1 MSSVAATRLRKGN
14 LIKHNNELCRIVE
27 TQHVTPGNLRGFVR
41 AKMRKVKDGIMF
53 EHRFRSE
60 DIVERAMLDEREMQY
75 LYKDGDTFYFMD
87 TASYEQTGMS
97 EEALGDSMNY
107 LLPEST
113 INVEFYEGNPVGIEL
128 PPTVDLKVTDTV
140 PGIKGATANAQTKP
154 ATLETGFVVTVPGV
168 RGSRHR
174 GPGQHRDGRVP
185 LPRLDG
191 LRHGRLLG
199 PSAFVRPSRSL
210 PIPTKALEADGPTAR
225 ACVEVSS

>member
-60 DIVERAMLDEREMQY
+60 DMVERASLDERSMQY
-75 LYKDGDTFYFMD
+75 LYKDGSGFCFMD
-87 TASYEQTGMS
+87 TENYEQIHMS
-97 EEALGDSMNY
+97 EESLGDSMNF

-113 INVEFYEGNPVGIEL
+113 ISVEFYEGNPVGIEL

-154 ATLETGFVVTVPGV
+154 ATLETGHVVTVP
-168 RGSRHR
+168 
-174 GPGQHRDGRVP
+174 
-185 LPRLDG
+185 
-191 LRHGRLLG
+191 
-199 PSAFVRPSRSL
+199 AFVEVGTVVRINTETGEYLSR
-210 PIPTKALEADGPTAR
+210 
-225 ACVEVSS
+225 V

>member
-41 AKMRKVKDGIMF
+41 TKMRKVKDGTMF

-60 DIVERAMLDEREMQY
+60 DMVERAMLDERQMQY

-87 TASYEQTGMS
+87 TSSYEQTGLS

-107 LLPEST
+107 LLPEAM

-128 PPTVDLKVTDTV
+128 PATVDLKVTDTV

-154 ATLETGFVVTVPGV
+154 ATLETGFVVTVP
-168 RGSRHR
+168 
-174 GPGQHRDGRVP
+174 
-185 LPRLDG
+185 
-191 LRHGRLLG
+191 
-199 PSAFVRPSRSL
+199 AFVDVGTVVRVNTETGEYLSR
-210 PIPTKALEADGPTAR
+210 
-225 ACVEVSS
+225 V